1 MKKEGKPDMA
11 NKKSVIRWIAVIGE
25 VLFVAGKILLRA
37 LTR

>member
-1 MKKEGKPDMA
+1 MA

-37 LTR
+37 LGR

>member
-1 MKKEGKPDMA
+1 VKKDGRPDMA